1 MSKASCVLVCSSLF
15 LASLISGGSASF
27 AQAPAPKTEVKAEEK
42 FEIKPEVMSLLKQ
55 STESY
60 RKMKSYRHTA
70 VWSLTAKRDI
80 GQPIQ
85 EELKFT
91 LALDRPN
98 KFAYK
103 MDTSP
108 VLFSP
113 AAAVSDGSFFIN
125 FKGDRKQYTK
135 TAAPATFKGINIVD
149 DVEFQPIGTYLIAL
163 MLQGDALADKDIL
176 KAMGHAT
183 LGGTVSEGGK
193 KWQVISM
200 PFGSEETPY
209 QVYFNAEDHLI
220 GKVLQMGSVRIIE
233 NIESVKIDKPIE
245 ASVFAYALPETA
257 KQVEKFVVLLRPND
271 A

>member
-1 MSKASCVLVCSSLF
+1 MSKASYILVFSSLF
-15 LASLISGGSASF
+15 LASLIFGESASF
-27 AQAPAPKTEVKAEEK
+27 AQAPAPKPEFKTEATV
-42 FEIKPEVMSLLKQ
+42 EIKPEVLSLLKQ
-55 STESY
+55 TTESY

-70 VWSLTAKRDI
+70 VWSLTAKRDN
-80 GQPIQ
+80 GQAIH

-98 KFAYK
+98 RFAYK
-103 MDTSP
+103 MDTPP

-113 AAAVSDGSFFIN
+113 AVAVSDGTFFIN

-135 TAAPATFKGINIVD
+135 SAAPATFKGINIVD

-183 LGGTVSEGGK
+183 LGGTISEGGK

-220 GKVLQMGSVRIIE
+220 GKVLQMGSVRVIE

-245 ASVFAYALPETA
+245 ASVFAYALPATA
-257 KQVEKFVVLLRPND
+257 KQVEKFVVPLRPND